1 MAVQMDNNFL
11 SARTFFYSLMALGQE
26 TLGNAVWETG
36 ERYALTDLQKASL
49 KNDWNSRSC

>member
-1 MAVQMDNNFL
+1 MNKNFF

-36 ERYALTDLQKASL
+36 ERYALTDLQKDSL
-49 KNDWNSRSC
+49 KNDWNGRSL